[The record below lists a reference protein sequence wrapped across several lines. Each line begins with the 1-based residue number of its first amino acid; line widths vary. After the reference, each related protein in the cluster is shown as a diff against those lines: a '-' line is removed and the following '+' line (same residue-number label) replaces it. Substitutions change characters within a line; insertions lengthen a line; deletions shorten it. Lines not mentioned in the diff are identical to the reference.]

1 MENGNNNFKFGDDLE
16 ITAEQMATAAQQGKT
31 GTAQL
36 PDEIEVNMEGQSSDD
51 QQPQETQEQQVIETP
66 VSTDATIVPETTTEQ
81 NQPNTSSTDT
91 VVELNDQ
98 QVFEYLSKTQ
108 GREIKSYD
116 DLIVKETTANPLD
129 SDPYTK
135 AFFEWRQKTGRTIE
149 EFAQFNK
156 DWSKENDLKVAEEF
170 LKMTYP
176 DFTQDEID
184 FKMRKLTPSEYDD
197 EDVAIEKRVA
207 LKEIASKGR
216 QTFESMKADL
226 GNPLAVSYSEE
237 VQADLNLAKAVKED
251 YAENQKNLVE
261 YTQGIINASNNTQSI
276 PLKINDD
283 LVINYNISEDKR
295 KSLPEMIATMP
306 EWHNEDGSWN
316 HQKVVESGIKALYFD
331 EILKTATEQ
340 AFNAGK
346 ESILKQGNNTT
357 IAEPTPVI
365 ANQQPQ
371 NNEIIVEGN
380 EDFLRHKGTKIRF
393 GRRFN

>member
-1 MENGNNNFKFGDDLE
+1 MENGNNNFKFGDDIE
-16 ITAEQMATAAQQGKT
+16 VTAEQMATAAQQGKT

-184 FKMRKLTPSEYDD
+184 FKMRKLAPSEYDD
-197 EDVAIEKRVA
+197 EDAAIEKRVA

-226 GNPLAVSYSEE
+226 GSPLAVSYSEE

-357 IAEPTPVI
+357 IAEPTPAI

-380 EDFLRHKGTKIRF
+380 EDFLRHKGTKVRF
-393 GRRFN
+393 GRKFN

>member
-1 MENGNNNFKFGDDLE
+1 MENGNNNFKFGDDIE
-16 ITAEQMATAAQQGKT
+16 ITAEQVTTAAQQSKT
-31 GTAQL
+31 GATQL
-36 PDEIEVNMEGQSSDD
+36 PDEIEVSMEGQSSDD
-51 QQPQETQEQQVIETP
+51 QQPQEVQEQQVIETAIN
-66 VSTDATIVPETTTEQ
+66 TDTTIVPEITAEQ
-81 NQPNTSSTDT
+81 NQPNNSPADT
-91 VVELNDQ
+91 VVEINDQ

-170 LKMTYP
+170 LKMSYP
-176 DFTQDEID
+176 DFTEDEIA
-184 FKMRKLTPSEYDD
+184 FKMRKLVPSEYDD
-197 EDVAIEKRVA
+197 EDVLLEKKVA

-216 QTFESMKADL
+216 STFESMKADL
-226 GNPLAVSYSEE
+226 GSPLAVNYPEE
-237 VQADLNLAKAVKED
+237 VQADLNLAKEVKESF
-251 YAENQKNLVE
+251 AENQRNIDA

-276 PLKINDD
+276 PLKINED
-283 LVINYNISEDKR
+283 LTINFNLSEDKR

-346 ESILKQGNNTT
+346 ESILKQGNNIT
-357 IAEPTPVI
+357 ISEPTPAV

-371 NNEIIVEGN
+371 NNEIIIEDDDNFFNQRGTRVKFGN
-380 EDFLRHKGTKIRF
+380 RF
-393 GRRFN
+393 K

>member
-16 ITAEQMATAAQQGKT
+16 ITAEQVTTAAQQSKT
-31 GTAQL
+31 GATQL
-36 PDEIEVNMEGQSSDD
+36 PDEIEVSMEGQSSDD
-51 QQPQETQEQQVIETP
+51 QQPQEVQEQQVIETA

-184 FKMRKLTPSEYDD
+184 FKMRKLAPSEYDD
-197 EDVAIEKRVA
+197 EDAAIEKRVA

>member
-184 FKMRKLTPSEYDD
+184 FKMRKLAPSEYDD
-197 EDVAIEKRVA
+197 EDAAIEKRVA

>member
-197 EDVAIEKRVA
+197 EDAAIEKRVA

-226 GNPLAVSYSEE
+226 GNPLAVNYSEE